1 MRKILTNLLSEKDY
15 ELRERILRSIIL
27 IGGIAAIVATVE
39 ILLVMEITAIWL
51 PFVVLLLGAMVVS
64 LLATFKYQKYNFA
77 STLLGLVIVVIIMP
91 SMFLMSGAVESGASV
106 WLALGLLYIYLMF
119 TGVKL
124 YVFIVLSAIVYGVT
138 YWLACCYPEYVI
150 AMPSREAVYFD
161 AFFSVLTVG
170 WVAGIILK
178 FLIKTFEEEHKLNI
192 QQNEELERNSDA
204 KNVFFA
210 NISHEIRTPIN
221 AIIGLNEMI
230 MRNNPNGEI
239 WEYAQDIQVASKML
253 LNQVNDILDLSQM
266 EMEKMN
272 IVPVNYRTE
281 TLFAELVELIQVQ
294 TDKKQLD
301 FVLNMDRMLPSVL
314 CGDEKR
320 LKQIILNVLDNAVKY
335 TEKGTVTMTV
345 QGEEE
350 SDNSI
355 VLKISIADTGIGIR
369 KEDMDYIY
377 DAFSRADEKKNQ
389 RILGTGLGLAITK
402 QLLHLMGG
410 EITVDSIYTK
420 GSTFTLT
427 VKQEIVDKM
436 PVGEIRYRRE
446 EGGKVYTPTFEAP
459 DARILVVD
467 DNKMNTKVVQRLL
480 SGTKV
485 QVDVAN
491 SGKECLEKTK
501 HKFYHVILL
510 DYVMSGMNGE
520 ETLKC
525 IRVQENGLCRQSA
538 ILAFSA
544 KEKSEAERLYAE
556 QGFDG
561 YVEKPIQSK
570 KMELEILHNL
580 PSDIVEYQEKDGG
593 DAESENL
600 IQKVQMKKR
609 KKIYI
614 TTDCTADIPSELLEK
629 YDIKLMYLYIK
640 TPQGRFADTRE
651 IDSDSLTQYIS
662 AEKSTACADNVTVE
676 EYEEFFAE
684 SLTEAERVIHISFA
698 SKCGLSHSI
707 AVAAAKGFDHVRVI
721 DSGQIS
727 CGQGILVL
735 YAAQMAMDGKSVQ
748 EICDEV
754 ERIKNKI
761 QTRMI
766 MPGIDIFCQNGRVKK
781 LPAKFCKMM
790 QLHPYVRM
798 KQKRAALVGLLSGT
812 LEDAWRQ
819 GIFWH
824 LRKKRKISKG
834 VVFITHVGC
843 SVKQQEWIKKEIL
856 RRVPFERVIIQKASF
871 TTACNSGMESIGIS
885 YIEL

>member
-1 MRKILTNLLSEKDY
+1 MWKRIAHFVSGKNF
-15 ELRERILRSIIL
+15 ELKERVLRTVIL
-27 IGGIAAIVATVE
+27 ICVIAAMVATLE
-39 ILLVMEITAIWL
+39 ILLVLDVTAIWL
-51 PFVVLLLGAMVVS
+51 PFVAILFVS
-64 LLATFKYQKYNFA
+64 MIVSFVAAFKYQKYDFA
-77 STLLGLVIVVIIMP
+77 STLLGVVLVVCVMP
-91 SMFLMSGAVESGASV
+91 PMFLMSGAVESGASV
-106 WLALGLLYIYLMF
+106 WLALGVIYSYIMF
-119 TGVKL
+119 SGVKL
-124 YVFIVLSAIVYGVT
+124 YIFLAFNVLVYGCT
-138 YWLACCYPEYVI
+138 YWLACYYPQYVI
-150 AMPSREAVYFD
+150 LLPSREAVYID
-161 AFFSVLTVG
+161 AVFSVIVVG
-170 WVAGIILK
+170 MIVGTILK
-178 FLIKTFEEEHKLNI
+178 SLMKIYEEEYKVNI
-192 QQNEELERNSDA
+192 RQNEELERNSDA

-210 NISHEIRTPIN
+210 NISHEIRSPIN

-230 MRNNPNGEI
+230 MRNHPSGET

-266 EMEKMN
+266 ELEKMS

-281 TLFAELVELIQVQ
+281 ALFAELVDLIQVQ
-294 TDKKQLD
+294 AEKKQLD
-301 FVLNMDRMLPSVL
+301 FVLNMDRTLPSVL

-320 LKQIILNVLDNAVKY
+320 LKQILLNVLDNAVKY
-335 TEKGTVTMTV
+335 TEEGTVTMTV

-350 SDNSI
+350 SDSSI

-377 DAFSRADEKKNQ
+377 DAFNRLDEKKNQ
-389 RILGTGLGLAITK
+389 RIMGTGLGLAITK
-402 QLLHLMGG
+402 QLLDLMGG

-427 VKQEIVDKM
+427 LKQEIVDKL
-436 PVGEIRYRRE
+436 PVGEFSYRRE
-446 EGGKVYTPTFEAP
+446 EGGKVYQPTFEAP
-459 DARILVVD
+459 EARILVVD
-467 DNKMNTKVVQRLL
+467 DNKMNTMVVQRLL

-485 QVDVAN
+485 LVDVAN

-501 HKFYHVILL
+501 NKYYHVILL
-510 DYVMSGMNGE
+510 DYMMPGMSGE
-520 ETLKC
+520 ETLKF

-544 KEKSEAERLYAE
+544 HAESGMEGKYSE

-570 KMELEILHNL
+570 KMELEILNNL
-580 PSDIVEYQEKDGG
+580 PPDIIEYQEKDGSE
-593 DAESENL
+593 AENENL
-600 IQKVQMKKR
+600 IQKVMMKKR

-614 TTDCTADIPSELLEK
+614 TTDCTADIPAELLEK

-662 AEKSTACADNVTVE
+662 AEKSTAFADNVTVE

-684 SLTEAERVIHISFA
+684 ALTEAERLIHISFA

-707 AVAAAKGFDHVRVI
+707 AVTAARGFDHVHVI

-735 YAAQMAMDGKSVQ
+735 YAAQMAMEGKSVQ
-748 EICDEV
+748 EICDGV
-754 ERIKNKI
+754 EQIKNKI

-766 MPGIDIFCQNGRVKK
+766 MPGVDIFNQKGRVKK
-781 LPAKFCKMM
+781 LPAKVCKIF
-790 QLHPYVRM
+790 QLHPYVGM
-798 KQKRAALVGLLSGT
+798 KQKKAVLMGVLTGT
-812 LEDAWRQ
+812 VEDAWRH

-824 LRKKRKISKG
+824 LRRKKKINKS